1 VLASVQRWLATLAR
15 DRDRRAHALVALAL
29 LVAAFARVGTAGWG
43 MPFRYHVDELGFVMW
58 VAAHA
63 EWNGFVH
70 GSFEPTVTTY
80 GPLVY
85 ELAIATKWLV
95 SGTGDAASAAHQ
107 VSDGWQY
114 LTLLDDPARTPLTM
128 IGWIHTMRVVSA
140 WIGVATVL
148 VLARATKRLAGPEA
162 AAIVAWLAALAPGLV
177 QVSHF
182 YTPDGLLLLFEVMV
196 LDAASLL
203 LDRPSAARASYAGLS
218 IGLVL
223 ATKMTGGLV
232 ALLVP
237 WAMYARRERLGEVS
251 GAGALLHACFAR
263 PTWIAVLVSIL
274 TYAVLCPWAVM
285 RGPAYFT
292 GGGGPTSGAYMLRSL
307 YEDDFGFYD
316 WRFAYLD
323 QPRGLTFFTSLLPY
337 VIGGPAVIAGLA
349 GLVLA
354 ERRTRL
360 LAWGLLAPTAA
371 LVLGWTVLTIRYAL
385 PLAPPLLLAAS
396 ALLAQLATSPR
407 PLRGRLSVAV
417 LGRVALGVVL
427 ALCLARGLAWTLM
440 FTADDPRTLAS
451 RWIASHAHDGDI
463 VVAES
468 EHHYTAP
475 LGGADEPTGALPY
488 PMPRIEI
495 RRLFSGGELGRAIP
509 VHSTRLLRG
518 ARYLVLSDWMLR
530 RALSEPGTLR
540 SSDHAV
546 LYAALLDGRH
556 GYTEVARFD
565 REPRLGP
572 LVWHEDHDEQLAICF
587 DHCPVRILERTGEY
601 VSPFASPEGPAS
613 ESE

>member
-1 VLASVQRWLATLAR
+1 
-15 DRDRRAHALVALAL
+15 
-29 LVAAFARVGTAGWG
+29 
-43 MPFRYHVDELGFVMW
+43 
-58 VAAHA
+58 
-63 EWNGFVH
+63 
-70 GSFEPTVTTY
+70 
-80 GPLVY
+80 
-85 ELAIATKWLV
+85 
-95 SGTGDAASAAHQ
+95 
-107 VSDGWQY
+107 
-114 LTLLDDPARTPLTM
+114 
-128 IGWIHTMRVVSA
+128 
-140 WIGVATVL
+140 
-148 VLARATKRLAGPEA
+148 
-162 AAIVAWLAALAPGLV
+162 
-177 QVSHF
+177 
-182 YTPDGLLLLFEVMV
+182 
-196 LDAASLL
+196 
-203 LDRPSAARASYAGLS
+203 
-218 IGLVL
+218 
-223 ATKMTGGLV
+223 
-232 ALLVP
+232 
-237 WAMYARRERLGEVS
+237 
-251 GAGALLHACFAR
+251 
-263 PTWIAVLVSIL
+263 
-274 TYAVLCPWAVM
+274 
-285 RGPAYFT
+285 
-292 GGGGPTSGAYMLRSL
+292 
-307 YEDDFGFYD
+307 
-316 WRFAYLD
+316 
-323 QPRGLTFFTSLLPY
+323 
-337 VIGGPAVIAGLA
+337 
-349 GLVLA
+349 
-354 ERRTRL
+354 
-360 LAWGLLAPTAA
+360 
-371 LVLGWTVLTIRYAL
+371 
-385 PLAPPLLLAAS
+385 
-396 ALLAQLATSPR
+396 
-407 PLRGRLSVAV
+407 
-417 LGRVALGVVL
+417 VALGVVL